1 VISAEE
7 FFESIHEVKS
17 PFTDALFAV
26 MDMDPSDEIDF
37 EEYIRICATYCLYT
51 REEILRFCFETYD
64 HDGSGAI
71 DEDEFM
77 ELCATVNNA
86 APAFPGNFSTA
97 LEQFDVNEDGL
108 IDFNEFCEIDRRF
121 PLVLFPAFRLQDHM
135 QKYTIGETE
144 WLKLIQTASGKV
156 HSTGCFG

>member
-1 VISAEE
+1 
-7 FFESIHEVKS
+7 
-17 PFTDALFAV
+17 
-26 MDMDPSDEIDF
+26 MDPSDEIDF

-51 REEILRFCFETYD
+51 REEILRCLILSHWLNSILFFLPLLLLLLVCFETYD